1 MVLKRNS
8 IPQENIKEYKSKMF
22 QQGMSN
28 PYLELQS
35 TSNGH
40 KHRRYLAFGEISET
54 KDLGRFDFFGLSKT
68 ASIPW
73 F

>member
-1 MVLKRNS
+1 
-8 IPQENIKEYKSKMF
+8 MF
-22 QQGMSN
+22 QQGMNN

-54 KDLGRFDFFGLSKT
+54 KDLGEFDFFGLSKT

>member
-8 IPQENIKEYKSKMF
+8 IPQEKIKGYKAKMF
-22 QQGMSN
+22 QQGMNN

-35 TSNGH
+35 TLNGH

-54 KDLGRFDFFGLSKT
+54 KNLGDFDFFGLSKT